1 MAEAL
6 SAPAELD
13 HAAPQMIEQAVAV
26 TARRMHLPPPLSAFA
41 RLEAN
46 DPTAVSYFRYELAR
60 QVALLLLRY
69 DRNVVALYEEQEVP
83 DGEELAPPEAS
94 LYDALR
100 VYVLVEQD
108 TRALDHLLEAL
119 DRALVTAIAQRFGQP
134 PSRYLHAV
142 VVDRARANLLRPRAH
157 GHRPRPALVLARES
171 IAEMSD

>member
-26 TARRMHLPPPLSAFA
+26 TARRMHLPTPLSAFA

-69 DRNVVALYEEQEVP
+69 DRNVVALYEEQ
-83 DGEELAPPEAS
+83 ELAPPEAS